1 VTVVLTAGLGVG
13 FGVGFSFLRSLKK
26 LAEAPLIAP
35 NVVASNFLVP
45 LPDLIAPSK
54 IFFLAFFIASL
65 ELDTVLPSAVL
76 IFFSSEDLSILAA
89 SRTPLASLL
98 GLNASNASF
107 FFSANFL
114 SYSLYLAASLVFLT
128 ASSVAFN
135 KSNLSYI
142 YSGFIFFNSSLVTG
156 AYKTSSGLTTFGDTI
171 VTILEV

>member
-1 VTVVLTAGLGVG
+1 L
-13 FGVGFSFLRSLKK
+13 
-26 LAEAPLIAP
+26 
-35 NVVASNFLVP
+35 N
-45 LPDLIAPSK
+45 
-54 IFFLAFFIASL
+54 
-65 ELDTVLPSAVL
+65 
-76 IFFSSEDLSILAA
+76 FFSSEDLSNLAA